1 MKNLLKRYQR
11 FSLTREPSI
20 LDCIAKAKPRLAN
33 TSGDKKLTPHHIHTT
48 DGSPQEVLSE
58 CKLLPN
64 FSSNHDLLK
73 NQDIREALN
82 LDYQDSTVTY
92 SNGEEKESNLTPSLN
107 IGEEREDIESYESDF
122 EEAKS
127 FDLDTLQL
135 RSTIN
140 LTGDER
146 KSLRQDWNF
155 ATSLQT
161 RHLQH
166 AEDFQVKRDKME
178 DALET
183 LKANVI
189 SKPRNVKRLA
199 SRRLFHPKSWDR
211 GLLRLGGTEYC
222 KICMHTWQ
230 HGDLVSKLGCGH
242 VYHTDEILSW
252 LKEASWCPSCRSLAA
267 DSRLQTKKSVFLL

>member
-1 MKNLLKRYQR
+1 LLHRYQK
-11 FSLTREPSI
+11 FSLAREPSI
-20 LDCIAKAKPRLAN
+20 LECLAKAKPGLAN
-33 TSGDKKLTPHHIHTT
+33 TSGDKMLTPHHIHTT
-48 DGSPQEVLSE
+48 DGSSQEVLSE

-73 NQDIREALN
+73 NQDIRDALN
-82 LDYQDSTVTY
+82 LDYQVSTATY
-92 SNGEEKESNLTPSLN
+92 SNREERESNLIPVVNVGEEKE
-107 IGEEREDIESYESDF
+107 DIDSYESDF
-122 EEAKS
+122 EEGES
-127 FDLDTLQL
+127 FDLEALQL
-135 RSTIN
+135 RSAIN

-146 KSLRQDWNF
+146 ESLRQDWNF

-161 RHLQH
+161 RHLKH

-199 SRRLFHPKSWDR
+199 SRRLFHPKSRDR
-211 GLLRLGGTEYC
+211 GLQKLRGTEYC
-222 KICMHTWQ
+222 EICMQPWQ

-242 VYHTDEILSW
+242 VYHTDEISSW
-252 LKEASWCPSCRSLAA
+252 LKEATWCPSCRSLAT